1 MWALE
6 AAAAPTSE
14 HRHSP
19 RRSSGL
25 GVVAPMS
32 DFELELDD
40 ELLNEQAAVSP
51 RSSEPDDELPVAPA
65 GAKPRG
71 LDIAGA

>member
-1 MWALE
+1 
-6 AAAAPTSE
+6 
-14 HRHSP
+14 
-19 RRSSGL
+19 
-25 GVVAPMS
+25 MS